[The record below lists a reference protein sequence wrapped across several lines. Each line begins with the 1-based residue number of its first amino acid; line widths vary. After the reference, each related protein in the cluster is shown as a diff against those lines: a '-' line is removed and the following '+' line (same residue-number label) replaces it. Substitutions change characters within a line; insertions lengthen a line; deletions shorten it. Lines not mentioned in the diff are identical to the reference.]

1 MPDSAVGCVRACVR
15 ARVREKQV
23 SALAMRR
30 SRRVARPNVYLV
42 ANHLDAILRRGR
54 VGKDFY
60 LLQNI
65 PLAV

>member
-1 MPDSAVGCVRACVR
+1 MPDSAVGFVRACVR
-15 ARVREKQV
+15 AKQV
-23 SALAMRR
+23 SALATRR

-42 ANHLDAILRRGR
+42 ENHLDAIPRRGR
-54 VGKDFY
+54 VEKDFY